1 MTFLINITTWS
12 IAHIFF
18 STEMPVFYEVIGLAI
33 VEAIAFNLLLNYDW
47 KKAIYIAIL
56 TNLLGFYITQ
66 FILLDSKIYDQKEEI
81 IQKSER

>member
-1 MTFLINITTWS
+1 MT
-12 IAHIFF
+12 
-18 STEMPVFYEVIGLAI
+18 VFYEAIDLAI

-81 IQKSER
+81 IQKLER

>member
-1 MTFLINITTWS
+1 MT
-12 IAHIFF
+12 
-18 STEMPVFYEVIGLAI
+18 VFYEAIGLAI
-33 VEAIAFNLLLNYDW
+33 VEAIAFNLLLNYNR

-81 IQKSER
+81 IQKLER